1 MERLVVNMDNT
12 NSPNQSSNQRSLKAF
27 VASTLTTCRSTAFD
41 VDTNLRLLDR
51 AWEAQ
56 KQIWASQE
64 FLAF

>member
-1 MERLVVNMDNT
+1 MERLVVNMNKANPT
-12 NSPNQSSNQRSLKAF
+12 NQSLNQRSLKAF
-27 VASTLTTCRSTAFD
+27 VSSTLTTCRSAAFD

>member
-1 MERLVVNMDNT
+1 MN
-12 NSPNQSSNQRSLKAF
+12 NSNPTNQSLSQIGLKAF
-27 VASTLTTCRSTAFD
+27 VTFTLTTCRSTTFD

-56 KQIWASQE
+56 KQIWANQE

>member
-1 MERLVVNMDNT
+1 MERLVVNMNNANPT
-12 NSPNQSSNQRSLKAF
+12 SQSLNQLGLKAF
-27 VASTLTTCRSTAFD
+27 VTSTLATCRSATSD

-64 FLAF
+64 FIVF

>member
-1 MERLVVNMDNT
+1 MERLVVNMN
-12 NSPNQSSNQRSLKAF
+12 NSNPTNQSSSQLGLKAF
-27 VASTLTTCRSTAFD
+27 VTSTLTTCRSTTFD

>member
-27 VASTLTTCRSTAFD
+27 VSSTLTTCRSTAFD